1 MDTEHGWIGIAFLD
15 TEGIW
20 HGWLPSGRIL
30 RSRPLGPRL
39 RSAPCHYHRMGTY
52 CATHM
57 TAEELEK
64 RIDELAHE
72 FAKTHDEEVKAEL
85 EALRG
90 RIAAMK
96 RRLI

>member
-1 MDTEHGWIGIAFLD
+1 MSKKAKDITVGETVFNRGTSFIVKEVRVDTEHGWIGIAFLD

-39 RSAPCHYHRMGTY
+39 RSASCHYHRMGTY

-64 RIDELAHE
+64 RIDALAHE
-72 FAKTHDEEVKAEL
+72 F
-85 EALRG
+85 
-90 RIAAMK
+90 
-96 RRLI
+96 

>member
-1 MDTEHGWIGIAFLD
+1 
-15 TEGIW
+15 
-20 HGWLPSGRIL
+20 
-30 RSRPLGPRL
+30 
-39 RSAPCHYHRMGTY
+39 MGTY

-57 TAEELEK
+57 TTEELEK
-64 RIDELAHE
+64 RMDESARE

>member
-1 MDTEHGWIGIAFLD
+1 
-15 TEGIW
+15 
-20 HGWLPSGRIL
+20 
-30 RSRPLGPRL
+30 
-39 RSAPCHYHRMGTY
+39 
-52 CATHM
+52 M

-64 RIDELAHE
+64 RMDELARE

-90 RIAAMK
+90 HIVAMK